1 MDLTWGRN
9 GAPDG
14 CSFAAGKGQSNAP
27 DVPAPGSL
35 LVGLACQQQAGNRAQ
50 EPSPRTE
57 PQNRAQ
63 EPSQRT
69 MPTPPRL
76 QLPDVNAGKAGRLH
90 ISFELAKCLA
100 PIFPQALRW
109 MGGHPAALQEMWTH
123 GSAPRAPRF
132 ARRAHRAKSAAARG
146 RGEEA
151 RSGARA
157 PSPATARGTG
167 GRGGP
172 VPAPA
177 PRSRAQAAP
186 PRDAQRHCDL

>member
-1 MDLTWGRN
+1 MGRRKA
-9 GAPDG
+9 APLRLDKANQMRRTCLRQVP
-14 CSFAAGKGQSNAP
+14 CSS
-27 DVPAPGSL
+27 VWPANSRQGTEPK
-35 LVGLACQQQAGNRAQ
+35 NRAQ

-90 ISFELAKCLA
+90 ISFELAKCLE

-151 RSGARA
+151 
-157 PSPATARGTG
+157 
-167 GRGGP
+167 
-172 VPAPA
+172 
-177 PRSRAQAAP
+177 
-186 PRDAQRHCDL
+186 